1 MGLTLSNTVKVANI
15 NLLVSLTSI
24 VAYSITF
31 VFRKFF
37 GIIIP
42 ISYIALGM
50 AAEVVSF
57 VILQNID
64 RKTDG
69 NVDYIISSL
78 LCEIFRAII
87 VFVIGRIIKNKLQ
100 KLPPKINVLLIGI
113 PLISVCVCYI
123 MIDILKIYNNS
134 QGDILCLVVVTLLFV
149 LNILVFEIFDKLL
162 QITEE
167 KNQQEIMLVEAK
179 AKEQYY
185 QEVEANDK
193 KVRSIRH
200 DLKNRLIAM
209 ASDSN
214 DVKEVVSELISD
226 LDTDDNTIYTSNAVF
241 NNIIKNKIAV
251 ATKKNIKCYV
261 SVAIPQKLKINY
273 GDVGILL
280 GNLLDNAIEACEK
293 TKESFIDLKIK
304 YVKNTIFISINN
316 SKNSEKV
323 NIESTSKE
331 DKENH
336 GYGIYNIRNIVRQY
350 GGFIEFHD
358 RGNVFEISLSLN
370 GIKAM

>member
-1 MGLTLSNTVKVANI
+1 MDNFKEK
-15 NLLVSLTSI
+15 
-24 VAYSITF
+24 AY
-31 VFRKFF
+31 K
-37 GIIIP
+37 
-42 ISYIALGM
+42 
-50 AAEVVSF
+50 
-57 VILQNID
+57 
-64 RKTDG
+64 
-69 NVDYIISSL
+69 
-78 LCEIFRAII
+78 
-87 VFVIGRIIKNKLQ
+87 
-100 KLPPKINVLLIGI
+100 
-113 PLISVCVCYI
+113 
-123 MIDILKIYNNS
+123 
-134 QGDILCLVVVTLLFV
+134 
-149 LNILVFEIFDKLL
+149 VFEIFDKLL

-251 ATKKNIKCYV
+251 ATKKNIKCSI

-304 YVKNTIFISINN
+304 YVKNTIFISISN